1 MVESP
6 KSLTAVI
13 HVRFHYGEAKTKAT
27 ESGIEDIGNTVKEAS
42 S

>member
-1 MVESP
+1 MIESP
-6 KSLTAVI
+6 KSLIAVV